1 MAIST
6 STFNLTGDVQAHLK
20 ERLTDSKIR
29 SEILKPAEE
38 IVTFRVKEFSRN
50 EKQITGQ
57 QMPALSRTYSNLK
70 KDLAGSSR
78 ADLRFGY
85 NEEGGRKARAMDSMY
100 TQTTRNGNKHVI
112 GYGFNPAANAPDKS
126 ADEYMLDLQRG
137 DYAPGGDKRKWFPE
151 NKDSRTPG
159 VQAITRDVEQI
170 ISTHLRFGKTLVR
183 NITLG

>member
-6 STFNLTGDVQAHLK
+6 STFNLTEDVQAHLK

-29 SEILKPAEE
+29 SEILKPVEE
-38 IVTFRVKEFSRN
+38 LVTLRIKEFSRN

-70 KDLAGSSR
+70 KDLTGSSR

-85 NEEGGRKARAMDSMY
+85 DKEGGKKARAMDSMY
-100 TQTTRNGNKHVI
+100 TQTTRSGNNHVI
-112 GYGFNPAANAPDKS
+112 GYGFDSTANATDKS
-126 ADEYMLDLQRG
+126 ADKYMLELQRG
-137 DYAPGGDKRKWFPE
+137 EYAPGGEKRKWFPE
-151 NKDSRTPG
+151 NRDSRTPG

-170 ISTHLRFGKTLVR
+170 ISTHLRFGKTLVKT
-183 NITLG
+183 ITLG